1 MNWIM
6 PKIILETKIQSCI
19 GVCFDLSRSID
30 LHIIST
36 EHTKETAIG
45 GRIKG
50 LIGLNECVTWE
61 AVPFG
66 IRQKLTTKVTAFL
79 YPYHFKD
86 EQQKEAFKSMVHD
99 HFFEEHS
106 DGTVIMKDVFEFES
120 PLGILGKLF
129 NHFVL
134 TNYLKNLLVKRNNVL
149 KDAAESEKW
158 KKFLKS

>member
-6 PKIILETKIQSCI
+6 PKIILETNIQSNI

-36 EHTKETAIG
+36 EHTKETAIE
-45 GRIKG
+45 GRTKG
-50 LIGLNECVTWE
+50 LIELNESVTWE
-61 AVPFG
+61 AVHFG
-66 IRQKLTTKVTAFL
+66 IKQRLTTKITA
-79 YPYHFKD
+79 YSHPYHFRD
-86 EQQKEAFKSMVHD
+86 EQQKGAFKSMVHD
-99 HFFEEHS
+99 HFFEEGN
-106 DGTVIMKDVFEFES
+106 DDTVIMKDIFEFES
-120 PLGILGKLF
+120 PLGLLGMLF

-134 TNYLKNLLVKRNNVL
+134 TNYLKNLLVKRNNVI